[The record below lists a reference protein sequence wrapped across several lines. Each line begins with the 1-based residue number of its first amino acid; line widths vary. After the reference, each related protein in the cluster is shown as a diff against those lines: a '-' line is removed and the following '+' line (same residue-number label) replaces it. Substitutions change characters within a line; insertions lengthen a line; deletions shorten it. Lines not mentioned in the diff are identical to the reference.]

1 MADYNSIYTG
11 AQIDAAIATAN
22 AALQS
27 VSGTT
32 DEVVV
37 TGGDTISLA
46 SAVTT
51 SLGLADTALQSIS
64 GTTDEIDVAGST
76 ISLAT
81 AVTTSLALADS
92 ATQPAD
98 IANMV
103 ESDTTGV
110 TGADAITNI
119 MSLTQAEYDAIVS
132 PDSATLYVIT
142 DA

>member
-1 MADYNSIYTG
+1 MADYNSSFTG

-22 AALQS
+22 SALQS

-46 SAVTT
+46 AAVTT

-81 AVTTSLALADS
+81 AVTTSLALADT

-103 ESDTTGV
+103 ESDPSAV
-110 TGADAITNI
+110 SGADAVTNI
-119 MSLTQAEYDAIVS
+119 MSLTQLEYDAIT
-132 PDSATLYVIT
+132 PDAATFYIIT
-142 DA
+142 G